1 MAFLFCYKFIV
12 HFRFHQEEFLL
23 EVTSYMKKKIHVIL
37 SVTCL
42 PVVNVVERKI
52 TSTHVKFYD
61 INFILNKGTLL
72 SLSNE

>member
-1 MAFLFCYKFIV
+1 MTFLFCYKFIV

-23 EVTSYMKKKIHVIL
+23 EVTSYMQKNIHVIL

-42 PVVNVVERKI
+42 VNVVERKI

-72 SLSNE
+72 SLANK